1 VTVTERYPHP
11 APGQVWLSR
20 YTTGMH
26 VAVTETDGSRARLIP
41 VSVAPDG
48 TVTATPGRGRW
59 SSIGQLTRAYQLT
72 DHVLRS
78 AR

>member
-1 VTVTERYPHP
+1 MTQPDPQP

-26 VAVTETDGSRARLIP
+26 VAVTETDGSRARIVP
-41 VSVAPDG
+41 VTVTDG
-48 TVTATPGRGRW
+48 TVTVLPGRGRW
-59 SSIGQLTRAYQLT
+59 STAAQLHRAYRLT